1 MLKIENLTFGIN
13 GKIILDKLNLEVK
26 KGTIHSI
33 LGANGTGKTT
43 LGYVIMGLTGYKPKE
58 GRVIFE
64 GEDITNLSITE
75 RARRGITLAWQYSTP
90 FEGITVKD
98 YLTIAARNSGYDYNT
113 ALERVGLDP
122 KKYLGRN
129 YDETLSGGERKRIEL
144 AAIITMRPKLAI
156 LDEPDSGIDALS
168 MEKIAEVIKSMKD
181 DGTTILLISHNWK
194 IAQIADV
201 SSTLCNGKIL
211 ITGDPIEVSEF
222 FEKQCEEC
230 DHVNKPIIDTLTKI
244 ESTEVKNA

>member
-1 MLKIENLTFGIN
+1 MLKIENVSYSVEN
-13 GKIILDKLNLEVK
+13 KRILDSINLEVQR
-26 KGTIHSI
+26 GTIHSI

-43 LGYVIMGLTGYKPKE
+43 LGYVIMGLSGYKPTE
-58 GRVIFE
+58 GKIYFE
-64 GEDITNLSITE
+64 GEDITDLSITE

-98 YLTIAARNSGYDYNT
+98 YLSIAAKQSGYDYNE
-113 ALERVGLDP
+113 ALKRVGLDP
-122 KKYLGRN
+122 TKYLHRN

-168 MEKIAEVIKSMKD
+168 MENIAHVISSMRK
-181 DGTTILLISHNWK
+181 DGTTVLLISHNYK
-194 IAQIADV
+194 VAQIADV

-211 ITGDPIEVSEF
+211 ITGNPDEVAEF
-222 FEKQCEEC
+222 FESQCEEC
-230 DHVNKPIIDTLTKI
+230 DHVNNPIIDRITNLK
-244 ESTEVKNA
+244 S